1 MEARCPEC
9 GESAAEPRLRYC
21 ENCGAKM
28 PEYKPPPL
36 VDEQEAAAAVAKKA
50 RPARPPYNGPL
61 WLAPVPAHS
70 PAVLGVILHMVALGL
85 SILPTMAGLG
95 PFWSFVMVMGGLLVI
110 AREYRREN
118 IPNLFLDWVPESY
131 TSSIVPTLYS
141 ALAIGFVLPM
151 MELSVQPLLWIPGTV
166 LVAGHQWDKVFTD
179 RGGLAAI
186 FDPFMLG
193 RGSRIL
199 ALAGVCVCMM
209 TLFFTWKTVEAPAVT
224 NMGYLSAQDRIR
236 PINIPRPPPDSLYTQ
251 TEPPTSGMDL
261 PIGATIELG
270 LLAILVVLMI
280 RPQVDRPEWLRFLP
294 AGVTAIALAWVL
306 VNMRLRPG
314 PMLFLVGLV
323 PIMLVSLIQA
333 LGRDDLVPGDGYA
346 EAPAAAATPAGEE
359 HFVEEN
365 SVSLDNF
372 PTEPASDK
380 DRGI

>member
-1 MEARCPEC
+1 
-9 GESAAEPRLRYC
+9 
-21 ENCGAKM
+21 M

-61 WLAPVPAHS
+61 WLVPVPAHS

-95 PFWSFVMVMGGLLVI
+95 PFWSFVMVMGGLLVV

-118 IPNLFLDWVPESY
+118 IPNVFLDWVPESY

-151 MELSVQPLLWIPGTV
+151 MELSVQPLLWIFGTF

-306 VNMRLRPG
+306 VNMRLKPG

>member
-1 MEARCPEC
+1 
-9 GESAAEPRLRYC
+9 
-21 ENCGAKM
+21 
-28 PEYKPPPL
+28 
-36 VDEQEAAAAVAKKA
+36 
-50 RPARPPYNGPL
+50 
-61 WLAPVPAHS
+61 
-70 PAVLGVILHMVALGL
+70 
-85 SILPTMAGLG
+85 
-95 PFWSFVMVMGGLLVI
+95 
-110 AREYRREN
+110 
-118 IPNLFLDWVPESY
+118 
-131 TSSIVPTLYS
+131 
-141 ALAIGFVLPM
+141 
-151 MELSVQPLLWIPGTV
+151 
-166 LVAGHQWDKVFTD
+166 
-179 RGGLAAI
+179 
-186 FDPFMLG
+186 
-193 RGSRIL
+193 
-199 ALAGVCVCMM
+199 MM

-270 LLAILVVLMI
+270 LLAILEVLMI

-306 VNMRLRPG
+306 VNMRLKPG

-323 PIMLVSLIQA
+323 PIMLVSIVQA
-333 LGRDDLVPGDGYA
+333 LGRDDLVPGDNYA
-346 EAPAAAATPAGEE
+346 DAPAAAATPAGEE